1 MNFERLHQIIVAPV
15 ISEKATRVAEKS
27 NQAVFKVLCDAQ
39 KPEIKE
45 AVEKL
50 FKVKVERVETVNVKG
65 KIKRFGQSFGK
76 RSDWKKAYVTLAKG
90 QEIDFVG
97 GSAN

>member
-1 MNFERLHQIIVAPV
+1 MNFERLHQIILAPV
-15 ISEKATRVAEKS
+15 ISEKATRVAEKR
-27 NQAVFKVLCDAQ
+27 NQAVFKVLRNAQ

-50 FKVKVERVETVNVKG
+50 FKVKVTSVETLNVKG
-65 KIKRFGQSFGK
+65 KTKRFGQSFGK
-76 RSDWKKAYVTLAKG
+76 RSDWKKAYVTLAEG